1 MAKVQEELGKMFK
14 TFSSNFDDEQLD
26 KFIEDSERI
35 MRRPAEL
42 LLKQAGLDAATS
54 TRFALLDHAC
64 GTGPIAAHLQANL
77 DKKVLSRS
85 NMFCADIS
93 SNLVNTLKR
102 RAEKEKWINVET
114 AVLDAQD
121 SGLPASS
128 FSHVT
133 MNFAMHVIP
142 DPGAVLQEAMRVLQP
157 GGTLAFTVW
166 HRDNLGWVPD
176 MASCFEALPFEAP
189 MPSPVPMAPNGKTE
203 FIDPDLVPEQL
214 RRCGFEDV
222 EVQTAEHIV
231 RMESAA
237 DYLRNFAMMRDW
249 MMRAYWSEDSM
260 EKAKGIL
267 DDHIVRHLMEKHNG
281 QGWDLLW
288 TLVLAT
294 CRKPNK

>member
-54 TRFALLDHAC
+54 TRFAL
-64 GTGPIAAHLQANL
+64 
-77 DKKVLSRS
+77 
-85 NMFCADIS
+85 
-93 SNLVNTLKR
+93 NLVNTLKR

-133 MNFAMHVIP
+133 INFAMHVIP

-189 MPSPVPMAPNGKTE
+189 MLSPVPMAPNGKTE

-260 EKAKGIL
+260 EKAKGMGPVMDTGSGDVPEAEQMML
-267 DDHIVRHLMEKHNG
+267 PV
-281 QGWDLLW
+281 
-288 TLVLAT
+288 AT
-294 CRKPNK
+294 G